1 MSFESK
7 RLQESNKF
15 FLEQRGESIFSKK
28 VDNQVILNWE
38 NKLPSSLLRIWQ
50 ELGWCSFHNGLL
62 WTVNPDEYQYLV
74 DTWLDNTKYQQ
85 LDNFYCIARTA
96 FGECLLYGERTKRI
110 IEIQPQY
117 NTIWS
122 DDKKLQRPDNDF
134 GANISILIHLDSD
147 TEDFDMMDIQDE
159 TLF

>member
-1 MSFESK
+1 MY
-7 RLQESNKF
+7 KF
-15 FLEQRGESIFSKK
+15 FLEQRGEPTFSKK

-38 NKLPSSLLRIWQ
+38 NKLPSSLLHIWQ
-50 ELGWCSFHNGLL
+50 GLGWCSFYNGLL
-62 WTVNPDEYQYLV
+62 WIVNPDEYQYLV
-74 DTWLDNTKYQQ
+74 DTCLENTKYQQ

-96 FGECLLYGERTKRI
+96 FGEYLLYGERTKRI

-134 GANISILIHLDSD
+134 GANISTLIHLDSN

-159 TLF
+159 TLFLKGLLKN